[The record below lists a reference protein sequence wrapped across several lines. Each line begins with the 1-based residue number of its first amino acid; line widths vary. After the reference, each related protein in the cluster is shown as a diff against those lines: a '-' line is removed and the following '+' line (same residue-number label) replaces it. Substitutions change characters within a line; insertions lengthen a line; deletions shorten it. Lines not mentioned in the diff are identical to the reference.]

1 LIYTQQPPLTLVI
14 NQPYDNPGFDKALQG
29 KPARMINIVT
39 ATGAR
44 YKTRAGNIVLVR
56 EITAEKLEEI
66 LAESKKAEEAA
77 RKANPR
83 PGREPDFKPAPILS
97 VPGGRGRG

>member
-14 NQPYDNPGFDKALQG
+14 NQPYDNPDFDKVLR
-29 KPARMINIVT
+29 KDLSRMVNIVT

-44 YKTRAGNIVLVR
+44 YKTRAGNIMLVR

-66 LAESKKAEEAA
+66 LAESKAAEERA
-77 RKANPR
+77 RKENPR
-83 PGREPDFKPAPILS
+83 PGREPGFKPAPIFAM
-97 VPGGRGRG
+97 PGSRGRG

>member
-14 NQPYDNPGFDKALQG
+14 NQPFDKEDFDKALR
-29 KPARMINIVT
+29 KPARMINILT

-44 YKTRAGNIVLVR
+44 YKTRAGNIMLIR

-66 LAESKKAEEAA
+66 LAESKRVEEAA

-83 PGREPDFKPAPILS
+83 PGREPEFKPAPILAM
-97 VPGGRGRG
+97 PGGRGRG